1 MCVHQIVPDTKVV
14 FISILSASHEWTR
27 ISLSWQISICILGM
41 QVKLNRVCKSHPTI
55 ARFANRHKQERMV
68 FFYRVKAF
76 TFRLFCFVCNLLQFP
91 LEQLLRSVTQLN
103 LQLHGQYHH
112 KAFKYRNPLWSKSEE
127 ILHRFFENL

>member
-1 MCVHQIVPDTKVV
+1 MNENITQLTDLYLHP
-14 FISILSASHEWTR
+14 W
-27 ISLSWQISICILGM
+27 

-91 LEQLLRSVTQLN
+91 LEQLLRPVTQLN

-112 KAFKYRNPLWSKSEE
+112 KTFKYRNPLWSKSEE
-127 ILHRFFENL
+127 ILHRFFENLYI